1 MVLVLITIVTG
12 ANLNQLTTGGPHI
25 VGTSNQSDP
34 EMAIDGGESGG
45 LAMKAILFYRD
56 SAEGWKGWKKS
67 LAAERS

>member
-1 MVLVLITIVTG
+1 MVLITIVTG
-12 ANLNQLTTGGPHI
+12 AYKPTYNWGPHI

-56 SAEGWKGWKKS
+56 SAEGWQGWKKS